1 MKKAVHAVTGPAAVL
16 LRDDIDTDALLPAE
30 FLKVTVRTGLGRCL
44 FADWVRAGHPEVA
57 FVAARRPVRVL
68 VATRNFGCGSSREH
82 AVWALADYGVEAIVA
97 LSFGDI
103 FRNNCAKNDL
113 VAATVS
119 PEVHARLLE
128 SLAAA
133 GPEPVLSLTLA
144 GCTLHLPDGQ
154 TLPFALAPGHAE
166 QLTSAE
172 DDIARTLRLDDALRA
187 HETRVARDTPWL
199 LPQS

>member
-1 MKKAVHAVTGPAAVL
+1 MKKAVHAVAGPTAVL

-30 FLKVTVRTGLGRCL
+30 FLKVTTRTGLGRCL

-57 FVAARRPVRVL
+57 FVAAGRPVRVL

-103 FRNNCAKNDL
+103 FRNNCAKNDV

-119 PEVHARLLE
+119 PQVHARLLE

-133 GPEPVLSLTLA
+133 GTAAQLSLTLA
-144 GCTLHLPDGQ
+144 DLTLHLPDGQ
-154 TLPFALAPGHAE
+154 ALPFALAPGHAE

-187 HETRVARDTPWL
+187 HEARVACDTPWL